1 MRLAREKGHCEV
13 RRGDMEIEQIDEMKY
28 LGVTIS
34 SDGNMEKEVESRIGS
49 AV

>member
-1 MRLAREKGHCEV
+1 
-13 RRGDMEIEQIDEMKY
+13 MEIEQIDEMKY

-34 SDGNMEKEVESRIGS
+34 SDANMEKEVESRIGS

>member
-1 MRLAREKGHCEV
+1 M

-34 SDGNMEKEVESRIGS
+34 SDVIMEKYIS
-49 AV
+49 